1 MADFFR
7 NRHAGHRIDC
17 HTLCMMQLVV
27 LLQFMLLTCHWLVRY
42 GQEVT
47 LILGACFSDYREL
60 EQTVKLKHANLLGT
74 GEHTS
79 LSISYSVWSVQ
90 EYFAARNNMWCPR
103 KKNVKESRKCCVTWR
118 SYFWHLIGGPESSST
133 RVVRLGSC
141 PSQNWHWLWMV
152 RGSCS
157 QKELQSVAPM
167 LFGSLSAQW
176 TLKVTSSALT
186 YSSAM
191 WTGCSVT
198 RYGKPANTQEFAFR
212 KFLLLWILTSVNWTS
227 GFSVDW
233 PTWCQRSSRHLLLQI
248 STLLHLPWRHFSTAN
263 SVISTL

>member
-42 GQEVT
+42 AQEVT

-90 EYFAARNNMWCPR
+90 GNWLVKSWC
-103 KKNVKESRKCCVTWR
+103 NSVTKSVMLPWVPWQ
-118 SYFWHLIGGPESSST
+118 SEGHSDHTGT
-133 RVVRLGSC
+133 RVWS
-141 PSQNWHWLWMV
+141 S
-152 RGSCS
+152 
-157 QKELQSVAPM
+157 
-167 LFGSLSAQW
+167 
-176 TLKVTSSALT
+176 VTS
-186 YSSAM
+186 
-191 WTGCSVT
+191 
-198 RYGKPANTQEFAFR
+198 
-212 KFLLLWILTSVNWTS
+212 
-227 GFSVDW
+227 
-233 PTWCQRSSRHLLLQI
+233 LQI
-248 STLLHLPWRHFSTAN
+248 VSLPVLWYRFDDVTP
-263 SVISTL
+263 